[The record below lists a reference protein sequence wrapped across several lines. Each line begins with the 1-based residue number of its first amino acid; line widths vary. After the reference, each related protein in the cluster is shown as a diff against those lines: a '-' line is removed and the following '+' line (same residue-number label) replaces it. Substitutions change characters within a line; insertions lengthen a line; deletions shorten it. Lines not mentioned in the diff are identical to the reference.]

1 VEGPFVFASAL
12 LFRNRGVHFRNAP
25 FLRLSYPQLNLRL
38 YVVDGD
44 GVPSVLFRDMMLP
57 RWVQPAVALAA
68 RHPVSTARFDFP
80 EPSLDPGG
88 ESWRWVVDQGKRL
101 EVVARRGSGLP
112 GAGPSLGSWDDTVR
126 FFRERPR
133 GYVETGDKL
142 HRIETEHP
150 RVTVWPLTAEVT
162 DGSLL
167 AELLPLAGGAGW
179 PALHSA
185 WLCPEIPFVF
195 DLHLVPRLEL
205 ETALPTPAASTRS
218 RELVNPSPPYCA
230 ATRTPLAALRGLD
243 VGPATPAP
251 SRLATGAREAA
262 RNGRRWIHKLCA
274 RSMRRPARWP
284 TGRAAL

>member
-1 VEGPFVFASAL
+1 MKMRTLVIDALYLNWALPAGAVPPAPRPLRYQDRPGVDEHGVEGRFVFASAL
-12 LFRNRGVHFRNAP
+12 LFRNRGVHFHRAP

-80 EPSLDPGG
+80 EPSLDPDGDA
-88 ESWRWVVDQGKRL
+88 WRWVVAQGKRL

-112 GAGPSLGSWDDTVR
+112 GAGPSLGSWEETVR

-150 RVTVWPLTAEVT
+150 QVPVWPLAAEVT
-162 DGSLL
+162 DASLL
-167 AELLPLAGGAGW
+167 AELLPLAGAAVW

-195 DLHLVPRLEL
+195 DLHLVPKIEL
-205 ETALPTPAASTRS
+205 ETALPTAAASTRS
-218 RELVNPSPPYCA
+218 
-230 ATRTPLAALRGLD
+230 
-243 VGPATPAP
+243 
-251 SRLATGAREAA
+251 
-262 RNGRRWIHKLCA
+262 CA